1 MRLESSRSIE
11 NSSTL
16 GCGLLLGVLGPKI
29 ENFKGHNGEEASMEN
44 NSSTSE
50 KY

>member
-1 MRLESSRSIE
+1 MRLKSSRSIE

-16 GCGLLLGVLGPKI
+16 GCGLLLGALGPKI
-29 ENFKGHNGEEASMEN
+29 ENFKGHNGEKASMKN
-44 NSSTSE
+44 NSTASE